1 MADYTARVYH
11 LNPAPG
17 TRRDTSQGTN
27 GMAENLKLARLY
39 LLLLAIFT
47 VGKFVQG
54 AIGVPYEKGYAF
66 SIVIMTI
73 HAAVFYGAFCRR
85 WRRFRL
91 WQAAGLAITL
101 GLFSQIVIFV
111 ATLASYALGLH
122 TYFNHPIAL
131 NAPGLAEVPFAQAML
146 TRVGGLVVNP
156 ILTGI
161 AGALGWAMGGLLPE
175 N

>member
-17 TRRDTSQGTN
+17 TPATDEPRKES
-27 GMAENLKLARLY
+27 MAENLKLARLY

-54 AIGVPYEKGYAF
+54 AVGVPYEKGHYIF
-66 SIVIMTI
+66 SIVIMTL

-91 WQAAGLAITL
+91 WQAAGLALTL
-101 GLFSQIVIFV
+101 GLVSQLVIFA
-111 ATLASYALGLH
+111 ATILSYALGLH
-122 TYFNHPIAL
+122 TYFNHPTAL
-131 NAPGLAEVPFAQAML
+131 NAAGEVTLGQAVL

-175 N
+175 S

>member
-1 MADYTARVYH
+1 
-11 LNPAPG
+11 
-17 TRRDTSQGTN
+17 
-27 GMAENLKLARLY
+27 MAENLKLARLY

-47 VGKFVQG
+47 VGKLVQG
-54 AIGVPYEKGYAF
+54 AIGVPYEKAHYVF

-73 HAAVFYGAFCRR
+73 HAAIFYGAFCRR

-101 GLFSQIVIFV
+101 GLISQVVIFV
-111 ATLASYALGLH
+111 ATLVSYALGLH

-131 NAPGLAEVPFAQAML
+131 NAPGLAEVPFGPAML

-161 AGALGWAMGGLLPE
+161 AGALGWVMGALLPE
-175 N
+175 S